1 MTNQTKHSNE
11 RMGSYTIVQS
21 KSLQSKL
28 ATSEV
33 TFAAIF
39 RPNFAVSELEKI
51 LLSSD
56 DVDEFCNYKLESSD
70 IFFRT

>member
-1 MTNQTKHSNE
+1 MSELEEQFLFRENVV
-11 RMGSYTIVQS
+11 RI
-21 KSLQSKL
+21 LILDIQSKL